1 MNSITPTGVKA
12 FYTPL
17 VKNPAA
23 AKIVAKTNEGEE
35 FSLK

>member
-1 MNSITPTGVKA
+1 VKA

-17 VKNPAA
+17 VTNQAA